1 MKPIL
6 LEIEAFGPYSEP
18 QVIDFTILK
27 DVNMFLIHGATGGG
41 KTTILDAICYAL
53 YGDTSGNERDA
64 ESMRSHFARE
74 DQLTQVK
81 LTFKIKENI
90 YFVHRIPG
98 QERPKKIGTG
108 FTYQNPEAELY
119 RLDQEDKEFLVSG
132 VTKVRDKIIELIGFD
147 SDQFR
152 QVIMIP
158 QGQFRKLLVAKS
170 EERQQILGE
179 IFQTKKYKRVEDKIR
194 DEERSLKNEVASL
207 KERQKEQIK
216 NIKYE
221 KDTLLEELIQKQNI
235 DSFQVI
241 TEAEN
246 LSKAKEEELDQI
258 GKAIKTSEEQIK
270 LLSQQIITG
279 KYNHEKYQEKSK
291 VEKDYGKLVEQE
303 QDYLYKENQYQLA
316 QKALPLRPVE
326 IYIKDLEGQKEK
338 NETDILNI
346 SKKMDNL
353 QEQHKILKVQ
363 MDQCK
368 SQEPETQ
375 KLEIILHK
383 ALDEY
388 RPNVLALRT
397 MENEG
402 KGLQSRIEEMAT
414 KEKALQQEKVYLEK
428 EIIEIEKA
436 LEQRQGFNDL
446 LRTQE
451 RDEIK
456 LSRVLEQKEQLIG
469 REEKLEKLLKEHGQA
484 RISKN
489 QAQESYG
496 KKANAH
502 NLLLQQWIQGQA
514 SVLAQNLE
522 DEIPCPVC
530 GSTTHPK
537 PAQPTNET
545 VTEEQVNKAKKAL
558 DQAHEL
564 YLVAHNEQVRI
575 ETEGK
580 ESRSQVEEQKKS
592 MGEYA
597 TVLLETIQN
606 AYNKIKQEKIETIKQ
621 LDALDQL
628 ENKLTGEK
636 KTRIAMEERALKLQ
650 EEVRGYTERL
660 IAVNTNIEKIKSE
673 IPEALQN
680 KEKLESYIGE
690 LEQTIEQFKAKNDK
704 VKEAMESLISETIQA
719 KTLKQEKDL
728 QLQDIT
734 KRHENE
740 FSKFNR
746 DIEKAGFK
754 TYEDY
759 KMAYV
764 SQEVLDTLNAQ
775 IKTYNK
781 QKNALEAQFKQL
793 QKETKDIVLVN
804 IEELEQAHKEAE
816 NQKDT
821 LARKHQTIVV
831 EKQHNEN
838 QIEIILKS
846 TQHIIEKE
854 KRYSI
859 VGNLYDA
866 VRGKNG
872 KGLSF
877 ERFIQSSLF
886 EDILIQANERLLLMS
901 NNRYELYR
909 SDNRETMASQSGL
922 DMEVLDTYTGKKR
935 HVRTL
940 SGGEGFMA
948 SLSLALGLADVV
960 QSYAGG
966 ISLDTIFID
975 EGFGTLDTESLDAA
989 IKTLIDLQQSG
1000 RLVGIISHVPELKER
1015 IGARLEVTTTQQGS
1029 RAIFHL

>member
-1 MKPIL
+1 MKPVL

-18 QVIDFTILK
+18 QVIDFTMLK

-81 LTFKIKENI
+81 LTFKIKENT
-90 YFVHRIPG
+90 YFIHRIPG
-98 QERPKKIGTG
+98 QERPKKVGTG

-119 RLDQEDKEFLVSG
+119 RLDGEDKEFLASG
-132 VTKVRDKIIELIGFD
+132 VTKARDKVIELIGFD

-194 DEERSLKNEVASL
+194 DEERSLRNEVASL

-235 DSFQVI
+235 DSLQVI
-241 TEAEN
+241 AEVEN
-246 LSKAKEEELDQI
+246 LCKAKEEELNQI
-258 GKAIKTSEEQIK
+258 GEAIKTSEDQIK
-270 LLSQQIITG
+270 KMSQQITTG
-279 KYNHEKYQEKSK
+279 KQNREKQQEKLKVERQYQE
-291 VEKDYGKLVEQE
+291 LVEQE
-303 QDYLYKENQYQLA
+303 ENYLAKEKQYQLA
-316 QKALPLRPVE
+316 QKALPLGPVE
-326 IYIKDLEGQKEK
+326 AYIKDLEQQKGK
-338 NETDILNI
+338 NKKDILDTI
-346 SKKMDNL
+346 EKVKDL
-353 QEQHKILKVQ
+353 TTKHKILQIQ

-368 SQEPETQ
+368 NQEPETK
-375 KLEIILHK
+375 KLEQTLHK
-383 ALDEY
+383 AIEEY
-388 RPNVLALRT
+388 RPNVIALTT
-397 MENEG
+397 ME
-402 KGLQSRIEEMAT
+402 
-414 KEKALQQEKVYLEK
+414 KEKKELQLKIKTITAKETTLQQERDLLTK
-428 EIIEIEKA
+428 EIIETEKA
-436 LEQRQGFNDL
+436 LETRQGLNDL
-446 LRTQE
+446 LRNQE
-451 RDEIK
+451 REEIR
-456 LSRVLEQKEQLIG
+456 LANILVQKKQLIQLEN
-469 REEKLEKLLKEHGQA
+469 RLEKLLKEHGKA
-484 RISKN
+484 KSKAD
-489 QAQESYG
+489 QSKEAYG
-496 KKANAH
+496 KTSHTH
-502 NLLLQQWIQGQA
+502 NTLLQQWIQGQA
-514 SVLAQNLE
+514 SVLAQNLQS
-522 DEIPCPVC
+522 DIPCPVC
-530 GSTTHPK
+530 GSKAHPN
-537 PAQPTNET
+537 PAQSTDET
-545 VTEEQVNKAKKAL
+545 ITEQQIKEAKEAL
-558 DQAHEL
+558 DQANEL
-564 YLVAHNEQVRI
+564 YLAAHNEQVRI

-580 ESRSQVEEQKKS
+580 ASRAQVEEQKKA
-592 MGEYA
+592 MGEYG
-597 TVLLETIQN
+597 TVLLEIIQT
-606 AYNKIKQEKIETIKQ
+606 AYNKIEQEKNKTTNQ
-621 LDALDQL
+621 LTALAQL
-628 ENKLTGEK
+628 EEKLVGKKKNKGTLEDNGT
-636 KTRIAMEERALKLQ
+636 KLQ
-650 EEVRGYTERL
+650 EESRGYKERL
-660 IAVNTNIEKIKSE
+660 ISLNTSIEKIKSE
-673 IPEALQN
+673 IPETLRN
-680 KEKLESYIGE
+680 KEKLESYINQ
-690 LEQTIEQFKAKNDK
+690 LE
-704 VKEAMESLISETIQA
+704 KEVRKFRDTYNKTQQAMEILVSQKIQA
-719 KTLKQEKDL
+719 ETMKNEKEL
-728 QLQDIT
+728 QLEDVT
-734 KRHENE
+734 KRYQNE
-740 FSKFNR
+740 TKKFSLQM
-746 DIEKAGFK
+746 EKAGFGSF
-754 TYEDY
+754 ENY
-759 KMAYV
+759 KAAYQP
-764 SQEVLDTLNAQ
+764 QEVLDTLDAQ
-775 IKTYNK
+775 IKAYTK
-781 QKNALEAQFKQL
+781 EKSALEAQFKQL
-793 QKETKDIVLVN
+793 EKETKDMILVN
-804 IEELEQAHKEAE
+804 IEELEETHKEAE
-816 NQKDT
+816 DQKDA

-846 TQHIIEKE
+846 TQHIMDKE

-886 EDILIQANERLLLMS
+886 EDILIRANQRLLLMS

-909 SDNRETMASQSGL
+909 SDNRETLASQSGL

-975 EGFGTLDTESLDAA
+975 EGFGTLDMESLDAA

-1015 IGARLEVTTTQQGS
+1015 IGARLEVVTTQKGS
-1029 RAIFHL
+1029 RAIFHI